1 MNAGEKP
8 SHLQHSSCCAITV
21 PDSLGN
27 PKNFLNHEVHT
38 YAGPHQGSSLTLRL
52 TSAAYT
58 GSRKLQ
64 VVPKKVFFVGV
75 GVCQFSR
82 IRHHLMK
89 AVHILGY

>member
-1 MNAGEKP
+1 MSAPVNAGEKP

-21 PDSLGN
+21 PNSLGN

-38 YAGPHQGSSLTLRL
+38 YAGPHQGSSLILRL

-64 VVPKKVFFVGV
+64 VVQKKFSLWEWVCASSVG
-75 GVCQFSR
+75 SD
-82 IRHHLMK
+82 ITS
-89 AVHILGY
+89 